1 MLYNLVVRLGLFN
14 VYSLTIYGEK
24 NYISWDT
31 IYIISKTL
39 QLWVYN
45 LYITRLLDIYG
56 RADMI

>member
-1 MLYNLVVRLGLFN
+1 MGLFN